1 MQLWSTWDLYGIFYT
16 RGGVST
22 TPLVQDILQVPQG
35 SNACCSFYCNVVEV
49 IICNFEHLGPL
60 WNILHKGSI
69 DISEVLSLP
78 HMFWSALISTELQRL
93 SADQNHAYTFS
104 SHFGW
109 KATWKWPTQHHS
121 ALNHWKLWSEL
132 ISAAQSVQWWSV
144 HSMLDHW
151 MLIRTEWHWTE
162 LDFTCCYYINNKKK
176 CRSKDWTIAFTYIT
190 WPTLTILP
198 LSHTVFIRH
207 RTIILYMS
215 FLCAPSQTSLGKH
228 RCLIWCQTTLNPF
241 LFLHHHHPPQCPHSA
256 ASPPRLL
263 PPPPTTVTD
272 HPQPTPHP
280 CQWRRQHL
288 ATPRHSP

>member
-1 MQLWSTWDLYGIFYT
+1 MSKMFNPT
-16 RGGVST
+16 RKH
-22 TPLVQDILQVPQG
+22 LLLQCWKSLNTSSFSYLPCQ
-35 SNACCSFYCNVVEV
+35 APPSFYLQATFRN
-49 IICNFEHLGPL
+49 HLVPAFHASLRVSWQGLVSPP
-60 WNILHKGSI
+60 H
-69 DISEVLSLP
+69 VL
-78 HMFWSALISTELQRL
+78 I
-93 SADQNHAYTFS
+93 SADQNYAYTFS

-109 KATWKWPTQHHS
+109 KATRQWPTQHHS
-121 ALNHWKLWSEL
+121 VL
-132 ISAAQSVQWWSV
+132 ISTDQSAQCWSV

-215 FLCAPSQTSLGKH
+215 FSCAPSQMSLGKH
-228 RCLIWCQTTLNPF
+228 WHLIWCQTTLNPF
-241 LFLHHHHPPQCPHSA
+241 LFLHHHHPPWRPHSA
-256 ASPPRLL
+256 ASPPHL
-263 PPPPTTVTD
+263 PPPLLTTITN

-280 CQWRRQHL
+280 CQWRWQHL
-288 ATPRHSP
+288 AMPRHLP